1 MKPTK
6 KTETPF
12 EKFER
17 VTRHYTEL
25 RFVTKVSGLEFY
37 SEPLTRDAMIY
48 RMDRYGH
55 HPAGRITG
63 LVRIEG
69 RTEEGPWLTV

>member
-1 MKPTK
+1 MKPK
-6 KTETPF
+6 QEILTPF
-12 EKFER
+12 EKFTTITRNYTEMR
-17 VTRHYTEL
+17 YVTR
-25 RFVTKVSGLEFY
+25 VSGLVFY
-37 SEPLTRDAMIY
+37 SEPMTRERMLH
-48 RMDRYGH
+48 RMDLYGH